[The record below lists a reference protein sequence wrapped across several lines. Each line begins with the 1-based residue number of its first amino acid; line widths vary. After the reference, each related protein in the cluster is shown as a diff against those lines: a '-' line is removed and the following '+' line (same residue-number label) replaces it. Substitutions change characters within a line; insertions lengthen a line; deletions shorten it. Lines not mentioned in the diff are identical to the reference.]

1 MKIQTFHDLLIGAL
15 CIAATLLAAVT
26 YNHHQQLA
34 AMVAVAAQ
42 AQPDPAPALRRDLDL
57 LRDGQAKLQAQFR
70 DLNSQQEAVTASQA
84 APRQQLDQ
92 LATIVAEQIRS
103 TANVPSSEVFTA
115 WQQRL
120 NKAEGGLAHV
130 QAQLAAKA
138 QPRPR
143 AEPAP
148 MPKPKVK
155 SLRPAQPPFS
165 VLGIETRGRARLLSV
180 LPAGQRSL
188 SAVQLLQPGDSLN
201 GWQLHE
207 IQRDQAVFQVA
218 GHADSSLPLP

>member
-34 AMVAVAAQ
+34 VIAAIAAQ

-57 LRDGQAKLQAQFR
+57 LREGQAKLQAQMH
-70 DLNSQQEAVTASQA
+70 DLTSQQEAVTASQA
-84 APRQQLDQ
+84 ATRQLFDRLD
-92 LATIVAEQIRS
+92 AVVAEQTGS

-120 NKAEGGLAHV
+120 DKAEGELAHV
-130 QAQLAAKA
+130 QAQLAAKT
-138 QPRPR
+138 QPLPR
-143 AEPAP
+143 AEPVP

-155 SLRPAQPPFS
+155 SLRPAAPPLS
-165 VLGIETRGRARLLSV
+165 VLGIETRGSARFVSV
-180 LPAGQRSL
+180 LPTGARSL
-188 SAVQLLQPGDSLN
+188 SALQLMQPGESLD
-201 GWQLHE
+201 GWQLRE

-218 GHADSSLPLP
+218 GHADRSLPLP

>member
-42 AQPDPAPALRRDLDL
+42 VQPDPAPALRRDLDQ
-57 LRDGQAKLQAQFR
+57 LRDSQAKLQAQLH
-70 DLNSQQEAVTASQA
+70 DLTSQQEAVTASQA
-84 APRQQLDQ
+84 AIRQQFDRLE
-92 LATIVAEQIRS
+92 AAVAEHAQS
-103 TANVPSSEVFTA
+103 PANFPGSEVFAA

-120 NKAEGGLAHV
+120 DKVEGEFAHV
-130 QAQLAAKA
+130 QVQLAAIA

-143 AEPAP
+143 AEPVP
-148 MPKPKVK
+148 MLKPKVK

-165 VLGIETRGRARLLSV
+165 VLGIETRGSARFLSV
-180 LPAGQRSL
+180 LPTDARSL
-188 SAVQLLQPGDSLN
+188 SAVQLLQPGDSLDS
-201 GWQLHE
+201 WQLRE

-218 GHADSSLPLP
+218 GHADRSLPLP

>member
-42 AQPDPAPALRRDLDL
+42 SQPDPAHALQRDLDL
-57 LRDGQAKLQAQFR
+57 VRDGQAKLQAQFR

-84 APRQQLDQ
+84 ATRQQLDQ
-92 LATIVAEQIRS
+92 LATIVAEQTRS

-120 NKAEGGLAHV
+120 DNAEGELAHV
-130 QAQLAAKA
+130 QTQLAAKA
-138 QPRPR
+138 QPLRR

-148 MPKPKVK
+148 MPKPRVK
-155 SLRPAQPPFS
+155 APRPPEPPLS
-165 VLGIETRGRARLLSV
+165 VLGVETRGRTRFVSV
-180 LPAGQRSL
+180 LPTGARSL
-188 SAVQLLQPGDSLN
+188 SAVQLLQPGESLD
-201 GWQLHE
+201 GWQLRE

-218 GHADSSLPLP
+218 GHGDRSLPLP

>member
-1 MKIQTFHDLLIGAL
+1 MKVQTFHDLLIGGL

-34 AMVAVAAQ
+34 AMVAIAAQ

-57 LRDGQAKLQAQFR
+57 LREGQAKLQAQMH
-70 DLNSQQEAVTASQA
+70 DMTSQQQAVAASQA
-84 APRQQLDQ
+84 ATQQQFDRLR
-92 LATIVAEQIRS
+92 AAVAEQSRS
-103 TANVPSSEVFTA
+103 TANAPSSEVFAA

-120 NKAEGGLAHV
+120 DKAEGELAHV

-148 MPKPKVK
+148 MPKPRVK
-155 SLRPAQPPFS
+155 ASPPAEPPLS
-165 VLGIETRGRARLLSV
+165 VLGIETRGGARFVSV
-180 LPAGQRSL
+180 LPTGARSL
-188 SAVQLLQPGDSLN
+188 SAVQLLQPGESLD
-201 GWQLHE
+201 GWQLRE

-218 GHADSSLPLP
+218 GHADRSLPLP

>member
-34 AMVAVAAQ
+34 AMVAMAAQ
-42 AQPDPAPALRRDLDL
+42 VQPDPTPALRRDLDL
-57 LRDGQAKLQAQFR
+57 LRNSQATLQQQLR
-70 DLNSQQEAVTASQA
+70 DLASQQEAVTASQA
-84 APRQQLDQ
+84 ATRQQFDRLG
-92 LATIVAEQIRS
+92 AAVAEQSVS
-103 TANVPSSEVFTA
+103 TANAPSSEVFTA

-120 NKAEGGLAHV
+120 DKAEGGLAQV
-130 QAQLAAKA
+130 QAQLAAHPQA
-138 QPRPR
+138 LPR

-155 SLRPAQPPFS
+155 SLRPSQPPFS
-165 VLGIETRGRARLLSV
+165 VQGIETRGSARFLSV
-180 LPAGQRSL
+180 LPNGARSL
-188 SAVQLLQPGDSLN
+188 SAVQLLQPGDSLI
-201 GWQLHE
+201 GWQLRE

-218 GHADSSLPLP
+218 GHADRSLPLP